1 MHKLSIFLFFMVLGV
16 VPTVGS
22 VLWAQDATPGF
33 GSIAEDSKE
42 PIEITA
48 DQLALDD
55 ETGLAIFTGNVEI
68 IQGDLRLTAE
78 LVEVIYT
85 EDRSKIESMFAKTNV
100 KLTSGPDKAT
110 SDAADYNLA
119 RGSIILTGN
128 VSVLQEGN
136 TLLAERVEFDVDT
149 GASQASGNVKTVL
162 TPASE

>member
-1 MHKLSIFLFFMVLGV
+1 M
-16 VPTVGS
+16 
-22 VLWAQDATPGF
+22 
-33 GSIAEDSKE
+33 
-42 PIEITA
+42 
-48 DQLALDD
+48 
-55 ETGLAIFTGNVEI
+55 
-68 IQGDLRLTAE
+68 
-78 LVEVIYT
+78 EVIYT

-128 VSVLQEGN
+128 VSMLQEGN